1 MTSKLLMVSLAAALS
16 FHTSADPI
24 KTSSKARE
32 LAQKAIIVDSHI
44 DVPYRVNNQWE
55 DVTKATQGGD
65 FDYPRAKA
73 GGLNAPFMS
82 IYVPA
87 SLDRSVESTKLAHRL
102 VDSVE
107 AIVGRA
113 PNKFAIATSVA
124 DVEKQF
130 AQGLISLPMGMEN
143 GSPIQGDLKNLE
155 DFYHRGIRYITLAHS
170 QSNHISDSSYDL
182 RRQWKGLSP
191 FGKELIAE
199 MNKIGM
205 MIDVSHVSDAAFY
218 QVIALSKAPV
228 IASHS
233 SLRKFTPGF
242 ERNMDDDMI
251 KALGENGG
259 VVQINFGSS
268 FVSNGANAWR
278 NRFNDAIK
286 PVEEK
291 HGEDSAEVAAFEKS
305 YKEKSPYPYATLDTV
320 LDHID
325 HVVKLIGIDHVGIG
339 SDYDGVGDSLPE
351 NLKDVSSYPNLVQG
365 LLNRGYSEKDIIKIL
380 GGNFLRVWRE
390 VEVAANKSKLSHQ
403 LMEQIM
409 SHGVITKR
417 SQHSVAD
424 TISKLEEIVTEKG
437 FKVIANVNH
446 SGAAQSVG
454 LELNDT
460 ALLIFGNPNG
470 GTLLMQSQ
478 QSVGLDL
485 PLKALA
491 YKDENG
497 QVFLSYNAPTY
508 LAERHAIGD
517 KDEVI
522 AKMTQAL
529 DNFTTAATN

>member
-1 MTSKLLMVSLAAALS
+1 MKNKLLAASIMAIMSLSLNAA
-16 FHTSADPI
+16 PI
-24 KTSSKARE
+24 GASSKAHKLTRDN
-32 LAQKAIIVDSHI
+32 IIVDSHI
-44 DVPYRVNNQWE
+44 DVPYRINKQWE
-55 DVTKATQGGD
+55 DVTQATKSGD
-65 FDYPRAKA
+65 FDYPRAKK

-87 SLDRSVESTKLAHRL
+87 SLDNSSESIKLAHRL
-102 VDSVE
+102 IDSVE
-107 AIVGRA
+107 AIVARA
-113 PNKFAIATSVA
+113 PSKFSVATSVA
-124 DVEKQF
+124 DVEEQF
-130 AQGLISLPMGMEN
+130 SKGIISLPMGMEN
-143 GSPIQGDLKNLE
+143 GSPIQGNIQNLIT
-155 DFYHRGIRYITLAHS
+155 FYNRGVRYITLAHS

-191 FGKELIAE
+191 FGKELVVE

-205 MIDVSHVSDAAFY
+205 MIDISHVSDAAFY

-259 VVQINFGSS
+259 VIQINFGSG
-268 FVSNGANAWR
+268 FVSKGANAWR

-286 PVEEK
+286 AVEEK
-291 HGEDSAEVAAFEKS
+291 HGEDSAEVAAFEDK
-305 YKEKSPYPYATLDTV
+305 YKARNPYPYATLDTV

-365 LLNRGYSEKDIIKIL
+365 LLNRGYSDNDIAKIL
-380 GGNFLRVWRE
+380 GLNFLRVWRE
-390 VEVAANKSKLSHQ
+390 VEVIANKPQTSHQ
-403 LMEQIM
+403 LVEQVM
-409 SHGVITKR
+409 SNGVITKK
-417 SQHSVAD
+417 SQHSVAE
-424 TISKLEEIVTEKG
+424 TINKLERVVTEKG
-437 FKVIANVNH
+437 FKVIAHVNH
-446 SGAAQSVG
+446 SGAAKSVG

-460 ALLIFGNPNG
+460 SLLIFGNPNG

-491 YKDENG
+491 YADDSG

-508 LAERHAIGD
+508 LAQRHTIED
-517 KDEVI
+517 KDELI
-522 AKMTQAL
+522 AKMMKAL
-529 DNFTTAATN
+529 DNFTTAACQ